1 MIRNFYTRNAGV
13 SMLEIIIVIGIFSI
27 LSLGAATLLIEATRS
42 NDVIWEQLFTQS
54 EGRRVLKN
62 ITDEVRRA
70 EESSIGSYPIAVAD
84 EYELTFYANVDSD
97 SYREKVHYWLDGTT
111 LKYGI
116 VKPSGSPLSYGGVET
131 VTEVAHD
138 VLNQIQDQPIFQYF
152 DESYTGS
159 STSTALTQPVDVAD
173 IHMIQI
179 QLELERDP
187 TKSPVPLH
195 VETIVHIRNLKTN

>member
-1 MIRNFYTRNAGV
+1 
-13 SMLEIIIVIGIFSI
+13 MLEIIIVIGIFSI
-27 LSLGAATLLIEATRS
+27 LSLGATTMVMEATRS

-70 EESSIGSYPIAVAD
+70 EESSIGSYPIISAG
-84 EYELTFYANVDSD
+84 EYELSFYANVDSD
-97 SYREKVHYWLDGTT
+97 SYREKIHYWLDGTT
-111 LKYGI
+111 LKYG
-116 VKPSGSPLSYGGVET
+116 VKKPSGNPLSYSGIET

-138 VLNQIQDQPIFQYF
+138 VLNQEQGQAIFSYF
-152 DESYTGS
+152 DETYTGS
-159 STSTALTQPVDVAD
+159 SSSTPLAQPVDVAD
-173 IHMIQI
+173 IHMIKI

-195 VETIVHIRNLKTN
+195 VETIVHVRNLKTN